1 MELKRVM
8 DNVYWGF
15 NGRKRLVSLNMTP
28 SKQVYGEE
36 LFDIGGK
43 EYREWNPF
51 RSKISAALYKGA
63 KPPSFKEGDTV
74 LYLGASSG
82 TTVSHVS
89 DVVSVRGRVYAVEIS
104 EEMGVS
110 LVLLSESRKN
120 IFPIIGD
127 ARRIEEV
134 GIAVPACDFLY
145 QDIAQ
150 RDQTDIF
157 IKNVKKFLKPG
168 GEAAIALKA
177 MSIDV
182 YSDPRK
188 VIMEE
193 TKKLSRSFRVVA
205 SIGLYPYQK
214 GHSLV
219 IIKKG

>member
-8 DNVYWGF
+8 DNVYWAF
-15 NGRKRLVSLNMTP
+15 DGRKRLVSLNLTP

-36 LFDIGGK
+36 LFEFQGK

-51 RSKISAALYKGA
+51 RSKMSAALYKGA
-63 KPPSFKEGDTV
+63 RPLELKEGDTV

-89 DVVSVRGRVYAVEIS
+89 DIISNKGKVYAVEIS
-104 EEMGVS
+104 EEMGVN
-110 LVLLSESRKN
+110 LVLLSEIRKN

-127 ARRIEEV
+127 ARKV
-134 GIAVPACDFLY
+134 GELGMAVTSCDFLY

-157 IKNVKKFLKPG
+157 IKNVSKFLKRG
-168 GEAAIALKA
+168 GQAAIALKTK
-177 MSIDV
+177 SIDV
-182 YSDPRK
+182 SADTRRI
-188 VIMEE
+188 VDREV
-193 TKKLSRSFRVVA
+193 KKISEHFKILA
-205 SIGLYPYQK
+205 SIDLYPYQK
-214 GHSLV
+214 GHSLI